1 MKKHYKLLVFI
12 LLIII
17 VILLWFFDIFSYI
30 SIEKVQELKDV
41 IDGFGILAPIVFV
54 VTYIFATVF
63 FLPGVPLSLLAGI
76 VFGPIIGSILV
87 SLASTIGASLA
98 FLIGRY
104 TGRDWI
110 LKKFSK
116 SDIFIKLDTGVKEQG
131 WKMIAITRLIPLFPF
146 NAQNYVYGLTDIDF
160 KTYVFFSWLCMLPGT
175 IAYVFLSGAIVGGEG
190 DSIKTITYIGIGI
203 AILILLSIIGNKFI
217 NNKGEVKND

>member
-1 MKKHYKLLVFI
+1 
-12 LLIII
+12 
-17 VILLWFFDIFSYI
+17 
-30 SIEKVQELKDV
+30 
-41 IDGFGILAPIVFV
+41 
-54 VTYIFATVF
+54 
-63 FLPGVPLSLLAGI
+63 
-76 VFGPIIGSILV
+76 
-87 SLASTIGASLA
+87 
-98 FLIGRY
+98 LIGRY